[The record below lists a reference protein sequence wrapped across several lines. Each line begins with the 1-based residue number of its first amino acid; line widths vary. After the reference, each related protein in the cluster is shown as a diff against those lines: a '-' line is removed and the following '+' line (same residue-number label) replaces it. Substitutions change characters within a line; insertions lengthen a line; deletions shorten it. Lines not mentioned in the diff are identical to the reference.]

1 MTTKNNSKPNNQ
13 LTSVKQS
20 HVDQFLMTMP
30 AAMTFKKKNI
40 SIDYD
45 NGNVDH
51 EDEDMPNFG
60 GIGIESNFY
69 THEANTEAIR

>member
-1 MTTKNNSKPNNQ
+1 
-13 LTSVKQS
+13 
-20 HVDQFLMTMP
+20 MTMP